1 MIPGRE
7 IKIGDKVYVMPA
19 LTLGMLELYQ
29 DRIDAFQKGE
39 VSSKSWTTVIDVV
52 HGALKRN
59 YPDMDRSIVT
69 DNLELRDIGGL
80 FEKLMDVSGVDA
92 DRSGKVTAGQ

>member
-29 DRIDAFQKGE
+29 DRIDAFQNGE

-52 HGALKRN
+52 HSALKRN
-59 YPDMDRSIVT
+59 YPEMDRSVVT
-69 DNLELRDIGGL
+69 ENLELRDIGGL

>member
-1 MIPGRE
+1 MIPGKE

-29 DRIDAFQKGE
+29 DRIDAFQNGE

-52 HGALKRN
+52 HSALKRN
-59 YPDMDRSIVT
+59 YPEMDRSVVT
-69 DNLELRDIGGL
+69 ENLELRDIGSL